1 MRNTIL
7 ALTLLAMS
15 GLANA
20 NPATVAV
27 TFEQPEKFT
36 DIRPTHES
44 RSRYQDKVL
53 QSFEK
58 FFGDFAAKMPEGYSW
73 QVTVTDIDLA
83 GDVDYFAGQS
93 GQALRV
99 VKDIHSPAIRFT
111 HTLRDNYGEEVLSGE
126 ERLRDMGFM
135 QRINQVGSRGEF
147 EFEQKMLRDWFNKTV
162 QPAVTQH
169 AAVAP
174 KVAQ

>member
-1 MRNTIL
+1 MRNSIL
-7 ALTLLAMS
+7 AITLLAIS
-15 GLANA
+15 GVVSAA
-20 NPATVAV
+20 EVTV

-36 DIRPTHES
+36 DIRPTNES
-44 RSRYQDKVL
+44 KSRYQEKVT
-53 QSFEK
+53 QAFER
-58 FFGDFAAKMPEGYSW
+58 FFADYAAKMPEGYSW

-83 GDVDYFAGQS
+83 GDVDYFAGPT
-93 GQALRV
+93 GQPLRII
-99 VKDIHSPAIRFT
+99 KDLYSPAVRFT
-111 HTLRDNYGEEVLSGE
+111 HTLRDNFGEEVLSGE

-135 QRINQVGSRGEF
+135 QRISKVGTRAEF
-147 EFEQKMLRDWFNKTV
+147 EFEQKMLDDWFSKTV